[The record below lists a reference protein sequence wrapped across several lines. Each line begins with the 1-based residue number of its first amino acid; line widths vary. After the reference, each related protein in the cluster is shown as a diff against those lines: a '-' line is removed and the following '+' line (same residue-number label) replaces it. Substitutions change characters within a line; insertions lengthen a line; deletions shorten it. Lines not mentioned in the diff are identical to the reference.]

1 MDEKPR
7 PFNQR
12 NGIKVLTSDEFGY
25 PKLGLGLDPTGFMF
39 SCTQFHHYSF
49 NYYGENFFVTKV
61 MQNFFFS
68 YF

>member
-25 PKLGLGLDPTGFMF
+25 PKLGLGLDPIEFWF

-49 NYYGENFFVTKV
+49 NQYGVNLLSLK
-61 MQNFFFS
+61 
-68 YF
+68 